1 MNNGAVYQDAYGVRN
16 TSLAEMARNRVRNP
30 GPGLG
35 GTQCPAAE
43 HLFAVSENGSR
54 TWRNAR
60 EDEREELRN
69 EIIAGGQCCQGETGT
84 CPLRG

>member
-1 MNNGAVYQDAYGVRN
+1 MNNRVIYQDAYGVRN
-16 TSLAEMARNRVRNP
+16 TSLAEMARDRVRNP
-30 GPGLG
+30 GPSLG

-43 HLFAVSENGSR
+43 HLFAVSENGGR

-60 EDEREELRN
+60 EDEWEELRK
-69 EIIAGGQCCQGETGT
+69 EIIAAGQCCQGETET